1 MTFSFRQREISRKR
15 KLKNM
20 DPFAEKELIDNLRS
34 IAISLRNM
42 DRKMDDMTMSLREL
56 AASEN
61 DVDDLAEKEETSE
74 ENSSL

>member
-1 MTFSFRQREISRKR
+1 
-15 KLKNM
+15 M

-42 DRKMDDMTMSLREL
+42 DRKMDDMTLSLREL

-61 DVDDLAEKEETSE
+61 DKDDIDNSVEKEEISDNQPCTKY
-74 ENSSL
+74 